1 MSKLEAALFYLF
13 DSEVLVGALVAH
25 VDDLYST
32 GTGKKYEESLKVLE
46 KEIYLK
52 RKVGDFRFCGKN
64 VKQNQDGSVSLD
76 QIDAIESLEYMVLQ
90 KNRRVMPN
98 APLNEDEKSA
108 FRGLIGSLGWIAR
121 QTRPDVLVNV
131 SLASQT
137 MGNPTIKDVVELNK
151 VVKVLK
157 ESYDFKWNFVPSSN
171 LTLENAVV
179 FCMADSSFANTTK
192 LRSQCGYVVGLTTAD
207 FTSGYDTPV
216 MILEAYSGS
225 IKRVCRST
233 LAAETNG
240 FLTATEAADYVRMLL
255 LEVKHPG
262 VSMVDLD
269 RFYLKGL
276 LIALTDAK
284 SLEATLNKD
293 AGQPADKR
301 VKILVSQVKEFLG
314 GDSYEDD
321 GSVRCH
327 WCDTSQMLA
336 DVLTKAGCEREPLL
350 DAMTTGKWR
359 LKPSAEAEETK
370 QKIRDGRR
378 RRKAEKQNAAAG
390 EDGCETACETA
401 VT

>member
-1 MSKLEAALFYLF
+1 
-13 DSEVLVGALVAH
+13 
-25 VDDLYST
+25 
-32 GTGKKYEESLKVLE
+32 
-46 KEIYLK
+46 
-52 RKVGDFRFCGKN
+52 
-64 VKQNQDGSVSLD
+64 
-76 QIDAIESLEYMVLQ
+76 
-90 KNRRVMPN
+90 
-98 APLNEDEKSA
+98 
-108 FRGLIGSLGWIAR
+108 
-121 QTRPDVLVNV
+121 
-131 SLASQT
+131 
-137 MGNPTIKDVVELNK
+137 
-151 VVKVLK
+151 
-157 ESYDFKWNFVPSSN
+157 
-171 LTLENAVV
+171 
-179 FCMADSSFANTTK
+179 
-192 LRSQCGYVVGLTTAD
+192 
-207 FTSGYDTPV
+207 
-216 MILEAYSGS
+216 
-225 IKRVCRST
+225 
-233 LAAETNG
+233 
-240 FLTATEAADYVRMLL
+240 MLL